1 MPVQTIRIGELS
13 RRSGVSQR
21 LLRYYEEQGL
31 LRPQRRPSGYR
42 EYLSSD
48 VAVVRRIRGLL
59 AAGLSTT
66 TISTVLPCLREDGER
81 LVPTCPDLV
90 AQLRQ
95 ERDRIDQAID
105 DLTTS
110 RQILNT
116 VITAAPSTANPENSA
131 TSAEN
136 GTLSLNPAS

>member
-1 MPVQTIRIGELS
+1 VSVQTIRIGELS

-48 VAVVRRIRGLL
+48 IALVRQIRGLL

-66 TISTVLPCLREDGER
+66 TISTVLPCIREDGER
-81 LVPTCPDLV
+81 LVPTCSDLV

-110 RQILNT
+110 RQILDT
-116 VITAAPSTANPENSA
+116 VITAAPSAPSPAN
-131 TSAEN
+131 
-136 GTLSLNPAS
+136 

>member
-1 MPVQTIRIGELS
+1 MPADTIRIGELS

-31 LRPQRRPSGYR
+31 LKPQRRASGYR
-42 EYLSSD
+42 EYLPCD

-59 AAGLSTT
+59 AAGLSTA
-66 TISTVLPCLREDGER
+66 TIASVLPCIREDGER
-81 LVPTCPDLV
+81 LVPTCPELI

-95 ERDRIDQAID
+95 ERDRIDRAIN

-110 RQILNT
+110 RHILDT
-116 VITAAPSTANPENSA
+116 VITAAPDSA
-131 TSAEN
+131 RT
-136 GTLSLNPAS
+136 

>member
-1 MPVQTIRIGELS
+1 VPVQTIRIGELS

>member
-1 MPVQTIRIGELS
+1 MSVRTIRIGELS
-13 RRSGVSQR
+13 RLSGVSQR

-48 VAVVRRIRGLL
+48 VAVVRQIRGLL
-59 AAGLSTT
+59 AAGLSTA
-66 TISTVLPCLREDGER
+66 TISSVLPCIREDGGR

-90 AQLRQ
+90 AQLRG

-110 RQILNT
+110 RQILDT
-116 VITAAPSTANPENSA
+116 VINAAPSAPA
-131 TSAEN
+131 
-136 GTLSLNPAS
+136 PAS

>member
-1 MPVQTIRIGELS
+1 
-13 RRSGVSQR
+13 
-21 LLRYYEEQGL
+21 L
-31 LRPQRRPSGYR
+31 LRPHRRPSGYR

-48 VAVVRRIRGLL
+48 IAVVRRIRSLL

-66 TISTVLPCLREDGER
+66 TISTVLPCIREDGER

-90 AQLRQ
+90 AQLRR

-116 VITAAPSTANPENSA
+116 VITAAPSTANPAN
-131 TSAEN
+131 
-136 GTLSLNPAS
+136 

>member
-1 MPVQTIRIGELS
+1 VSVQTIRIGELS

-48 VAVVRRIRGLL
+48 IALVRQIRGLL

-66 TISTVLPCLREDGER
+66 TISTVLPCIREDGER

-116 VITAAPSTANPENSA
+116 VITAAPSTANLENSA

-136 GTLSLNPAS
+136 GTLGLNPTS